1 MDLKPLIY
9 QFDIVSGED
18 VSDFDDTLENRPE
31 TVFKIN
37 ISTGSNDNIKPEFA
51 LYHFFKSFG
60 IETQERASFFI
71 HRVDMLTRDKD
82 GNLISLDNVG
92 YEL

>member
-1 MDLKPLIY
+1 
-9 QFDIVSGED
+9 
-18 VSDFDDTLENRPE
+18 
-31 TVFKIN
+31 
-37 ISTGSNDNIKPEFA
+37 

-71 HRVDMLTRDKD
+71 HRVDMLTRDAD
-82 GNLISLDNVG
+82 GNLISLDDVG

>member
-1 MDLKPLIY
+1 MDLISFYLIFISCPLTDGVP
-9 QFDIVSGED
+9 FA
-18 VSDFDDTLENRPE
+18 LL
-31 TVFKIN
+31 VFEIN

-71 HRVDMLTRDKD
+71 HRVDMLTRDAD
-82 GNLISLDNVG
+82 GNLISLDDVG